1 MRILNYSTKNS
12 LIKFFIAIYITLI
25 VTFILAPNIIVLVMS
40 FNRGKYFVFPPS
52 NWSIKWFQN
61 AVLIP
66 SWREAFLNSIK
77 LAFITAF
84 TSTALGII
92 TGLAIHRGRSRVRG
106 ALSSFF
112 ISPLLIPQLL
122 LGIALLFFLGNL
134 GLIGSFTPLFLG
146 HVLVTFPFVLRL
158 ILSALPTVPTNVEE
172 AAYTLGADEI
182 TTIIKITLPMI
193 RSTVLSGWMFAFILS
208 FDNLMIS
215 LFLTTVRVNT
225 LPVKI
230 LETLEW
236 EMDPTVAAVSSIFI
250 FTSFVLMFIL
260 DRTVGLRF
268 DTSSITRG

>member
-1 MRILNYSTKNS
+1 MLGYSTKNRLIKIFIALYIS
-12 LIKFFIAIYITLI
+12 LIVIYI
-25 VTFILAPNIIVLVMS
+25 VAPNIIVLVMS
-40 FNRGKYFVFPPS
+40 FNREKYFLFPPTH
-52 NWSIKWFQN
+52 WSIKWFQR
-61 AVLIP
+61 AFSIP
-66 SWREAFLNSIK
+66 SWRRAFFNSLA

-92 TGLAIHRGRSRVRG
+92 TGLALHRGRFRVRE

-112 ISPLLIPQLL
+112 LSPLLMPQLL
-122 LGIALLFFLGNL
+122 LGIALMFFLGNL
-134 GLIGSFTPLFLG
+134 GLIGSLAPLFIG

-158 ILSALPTVPTNVEE
+158 ILAALPTVSVNVEE
-172 AAYTLGADEI
+172 AAYTLGANEI
-182 TTIIKITLPMI
+182 TTIIKVTLPMI

-215 LFLTTVRVNT
+215 LFLATVRVNT

-236 EMDPTVAAVSSIFI
+236 ELDPTVAAVSSIFMVMTFGI
-250 FTSFVLMFIL
+250 MLIL

-268 DTSSITRG
+268 DTGATTRG